1 MQGVVTQ
8 DGKRMK
14 KRILFLI
21 SDTGGGHRASAQAIA
36 EAIRFLHPAHY
47 ELIIE
52 DLWKNHT
59 PRPFCT
65 LPNTYRW
72 ITGPGLPLWKLLW
85 ATLAQP
91 TLQHR
96 ILDDIGFLVR
106 ATIMAYYRAIRPD
119 LIVSIHPLLNQI
131 GLDALHAAHLDI
143 PFVTVI
149 TDLATFHPTW
159 IDPRVSRCIVP
170 TEAARSRAIA
180 LGMAPEKLAVYGQP
194 VSLKFAQPV
203 ANQALLRQTLGLAGA
218 RPTVLLIGGGEG
230 SGQIFAIARAIAQ
243 RAPESQL
250 MIVTGRNEALRAALD
265 AIHWEIPTQIYGFVD
280 TMPALMHAADL
291 LVTKAG
297 PGTISEALIAGL
309 PMILSDY
316 IPGQETG
323 NVDFVER
330 NGVGRYV
337 NDPAAIAELVQE
349 WSRRGNPALATMARN
364 AARLA
369 RPRASLLIAEDLC
382 YMVEHG
388 LPPVPAEATAIPTV
402 HPTVHPAVLVAV
414 PTPARTPSV
423 RTLKRDQSA

>member
-1 MQGVVTQ
+1 
-8 DGKRMK
+8 MK

-21 SDTGGGHRASAQAIA
+21 SDTGGGHRASAQAIV
-36 EAIRFLHPAHY
+36 EAIHFLHPARY

-59 PRPFCT
+59 PRPFCK

-96 ILDDIGFLVR
+96 ILADIGFWVR
-106 ATIMAYYRAIRPD
+106 ADIIAYYRAHRPD

-131 GLDALHAAHLDI
+131 GLDCLHAARLDI
-143 PFVTVI
+143 PFVTVV
-149 TDLATFHPTW
+149 TDLITFHPTW
-159 IDPRVSRCIVP
+159 IDPRVTRCLVP
-170 TEAARSRAIA
+170 TEAARQRALA

-203 ANQALLRQTLGLAGA
+203 ADKAVLRQTLGLHGT
-218 RPTVLLIGGGEG
+218 RPTVLLVGGGEG
-230 SGQIFAIARAIAQ
+230 GGHLFAIARAIAQ
-243 RAPESQL
+243 QAPQTQL
-250 MIVTGRNEALRAALD
+250 LIVTGRNATLQAELAA
-265 AIHWEIPTQIYGFVD
+265 IRWEIPTQIYGFVD
-280 TMPALMHAADL
+280 NMPALMHAADL

-309 PMILSDY
+309 PMILADF

-323 NVDFVER
+323 NVQFVEE

-337 NDPAAIAELVQE
+337 PDAEAIADLVQE
-349 WSRRGNPALATMARN
+349 WCTPGLPALATMARN
-364 AARLA
+364 AASLA
-369 RPRASLLIAEDLC
+369 RPRAALLIAEDLC
-382 YMVEHG
+382 FTLEHG
-388 LPPVPAEATAIPTV
+388 TA
-402 HPTVHPAVLVAV
+402 
-414 PTPARTPSV
+414 PTPVEAAVMKKEDARKVTASPAL
-423 RTLKRDQSA
+423 THNLEIT